1 MVNTGFGPAG
11 WGEPLQGRQK
21 MPHRTDLSADLKIP
35 RGVGETETRLLLRLP
50 LFQGLKPHE
59 MFHLIGDA
67 WVETTS
73 GGSLLFL
80 QGDSARFFYV
90 VLAGWVKLYRSTADG
105 NESVIA
111 VLPPGD
117 SFAEAAAF
125 EEGTYPVSA
134 AIVEDA
140 RLLVIP
146 APPFV
151 EKVLGDGR
159 LVVKMMAS
167 MSRRLRQLVMQVE
180 DLSLRSSVE
189 RLAAYLTTLS
199 NATEG
204 ATTVRLP
211 FDKALI
217 ASQLGMQPETLSRS
231 LARLRTMGIAA
242 EGNRVEISD
251 IAILHRLAGE
261 ARAPVPGIRLPAD

>member
-1 MVNTGFGPAG
+1 MAQHSGALP
-11 WGEPLQGRQK
+11 E
-21 MPHRTDLSADLKIP
+21 DIKIP
-35 RGVGETETRLLLRLP
+35 HGLGEAETRLLSRLP
-50 LFQGLKPHE
+50 LFQGLQPRE
-59 MFHLIGDA
+59 LFHLIGDA
-67 WVETTS
+67 WVETSPS
-73 GGSLLFL
+73 GTLLFL
-80 QGDSARFFYV
+80 QGDSAQFFYV
-90 VLAGWVKLYRSTADG
+90 VLSGWVKLYRSTAEG

-125 EEGTYPVSA
+125 EEETYPVSA

-151 EKVLGDGR
+151 EKVLAEGR
-159 LVVKMMAS
+159 LAVKMMAS

-189 RLAAYLTTLS
+189 RLAAYLATLCHE
-199 NATEG
+199 TEG
-204 ATTVRLP
+204 STTVRLP

-231 LARLRTMGIAA
+231 LARLRAMGIAA
-242 EGNRVEISD
+242 EGNRIQISD
-251 IAILHRLAGE
+251 IATLHRLAGE
-261 ARAPVPGIRLPAD
+261 ARAPAPGANLSGE